1 MPRCLLDEIGKP
13 DRRSQAGAPSSRN
26 ENRESTLDARE
37 RRRSLVRYSDL
48 VSKITG
54 YEMHCIGS
62 LCDDLTRKYVINRW
76 HRSSDNSK
84 PVLNTL
90 EITSK
95 R

>member
-1 MPRCLLDEIGKP
+1 MAVVEEGPNFLEDDSEDEIAIRK
-13 DRRSQAGAPSSRN
+13 
-26 ENRESTLDARE
+26 NRARMPVALLRTPE
-37 RRRSLVRYSDL
+37 IAVRYSDL

-54 YEMHCIGS
+54 YEMRSIGS

-76 HRSSDNSK
+76 HRSSANAK

-90 EITSK
+90 EITFE